1 MSIKAALT
9 IDVEPPFAKNQVL
22 KLLDVLGQYR
32 IKATFFVT
40 GMVLEQH
47 KDLASSLVKAGHEL
61 ALHGYNHRTW
71 DGESIERK
79 KDAIRAIEAFKHVTG
94 EYPLGFRAP
103 YGNIDRNILHA
114 LEQNGVEYDSSV
126 IPTLLRVEYGKIT
139 IQPTSFLKV
148 PGVPYHPSN
157 ENVAVKGNM
166 QIVEIPFSILP
177 ILNLPI
183 GFGYALFFGLSFYK
197 FFMRFFKEDLMIV
210 YLHPYQLCNTLM
222 SVGVPSIVKP
232 YYGNRVDPL
241 PVFNEFLEFIA
252 TYFSPEFL
260 LMREIAK
267 AT

>member
-9 IDVEPPFAKNQVL
+9 IDVEPPFAKNQVQ

-32 IKATFFVT
+32 IKTIFFVT

-47 KDLASSLVKAGHEL
+47 KDFVLSLVKAGHEL
-61 ALHGYNHRTW
+61 ALHGYNLRTW
-71 DGESIERK
+71 EGESIERK
-79 KDAIRAIEAFKHVTG
+79 KDAIRAIETFKHVTG

-103 YGNIDRNILHA
+103 YGNIDKNIMCA

-126 IPTLLRVEYGKIT
+126 IPTLLRVEYGKMA

-148 PGVPYHPSN
+148 SGVPYHPSN

-183 GFGYALFFGLSFYK
+183 GFGYVLLFGLSFYK
-197 FFMRFFKEDLMIV
+197 FFMQFFKEDLMIV

-222 SVGVPSIVKP
+222 SVGVPSIVKA

-241 PVFNEFLEFIA
+241 PVFKEFLEFIA

-260 LMREIAK
+260 LMHEIAK